1 MVNLLNERGPH
12 ADRSWTHAR
21 PKKSRA
27 GAAAKR
33 YPPARPRYA
42 EDREN
47 AARRAVAVAFARIVA
62 ERYPGTSWLPA
73 ERSGSD
79 DGLVVPAGKVLRL
92 LPGPADVDA
101 GGWIGHSAAPA
112 AGERAPYE
120 YGADPGA

>member
-1 MVNLLNERGPH
+1 MANPIAQRGPY
-12 ADRSWTHAR
+12 ADRSWTRAK

-27 GAAAKR
+27 GAAAER
-33 YPPARPRYA
+33 YPPAQPQHA
-42 EDREN
+42 ESRED
-47 AARRAVAVAFARIVA
+47 AARKAVAVAFARIVT

-92 LPGPADVDA
+92 LAGPADVNA
-101 GGWIGHSAAPA
+101 GGRIGHPAAPP
-112 AGERAPYE
+112 AGEGAPYE